1 MLRKNRLVKNK
12 IVNDPVHGFI
22 SLDKPLLFEIL
33 EHRWIQRLRR
43 IRQLGLTHL
52 VYPGAQHT
60 RFQHVLGAMHLMSM
74 AVSTLRSK
82 GHSISEAECE
92 AVLAAIL
99 MHDVGHGPF
108 SHVLEKTI
116 VDRVSHEHLSSIL
129 MAQINRELGGAL
141 DLAIDIFNDRYEKRY
156 LHQLVSGQLDMDR
169 LDYLKR
175 DSFFSG
181 VSEGVIG
188 SDRIIKMLNM
198 HNDQLVVEAKGIYSI
213 EKFLVARR
221 LMYWQ
226 VYLHKTVLVAEK
238 MLVQILQ
245 RAKYLA
251 QQGET
256 LYAPP
261 SLHYFLSGNIGLDH
275 FTRSDEAIGH
285 FTMLD
290 DDDVMCSIKNWMHHP
305 DFVLARLS
313 TDFINRHLFRIK
325 IRKNPFTAE
334 EIARVQDRVVKGLGL
349 KDLSHVD
356 YFVLFD
362 SISNS
367 AYSSDDEHINILYH
381 NGEIRDIS
389 EASDMFDLSLLD
401 RTVTRY
407 YLCYPKCLGELLD

>member
-1 MLRKNRLVKNK
+1 MKNK

-22 SLDKPLLFEIL
+22 SLDKPLLFAIL
-33 EHRWIQRLRR
+33 EHPWIQRLRR

-82 GHSISEAECE
+82 GHLISEAESE

-99 MHDVGHGPF
+99 MHDIGHGPF
-108 SHVLEKTI
+108 SHVLENTI
-116 VDRVSHEHLSSIL
+116 VQGISHEDLSSIL
-129 MAQINRELGGAL
+129 MARINCELDGAL

-188 SDRIIKMLNM
+188 SDRIIKMLNV

-238 MLVQILQ
+238 MLVQILT
-245 RAKYLA
+245 RAKHLA
-251 QQGET
+251 QQGDQIS
-256 LYAPP
+256 APP
-261 SLHYFLSGNIGLDH
+261 CLNYFLLNNIGLAQFNHSPD
-275 FTRSDEAIGH
+275 AIAN

-290 DDDVMCSIKNWMHHP
+290 DDDVMCAIKGWMHHP
-305 DFVLARLS
+305 DFVLSRLS

-325 IRKNPFTAE
+325 IRKNPFSQE
-334 EIARVQDRVVKGLGL
+334 EVERVKELVASGLNL
-349 KDLSHVD
+349 TDHSQID
-356 YFVLFD
+356 YFVLY
-362 SISNS
+362 SSTSNS

-381 NGEIRDIS
+381 YGETKDIS
-389 EASDMFDLSLLD
+389 EASDMFDLTLLD
-401 RTVTRY
+401 RKVTRY